1 MIIATH
7 LTKKF
12 GEPSFLL
19 IPVSA
24 NISTNGMKFTDEQLD
39 KFIILF
45 KQEFSKTIDRAEAQ
59 RQAIALITLVKRI
72 YRPMTEEVFG
82 QVVAKMIE
90 S

>member
-1 MIIATH
+1 
-7 LTKKF
+7 
-12 GEPSFLL
+12 
-19 IPVSA
+19 
-24 NISTNGMKFTDEQLD
+24 MKFTDEQLD

-45 KQEFSKTIDRAEAQ
+45 KQEFGKTIDRAEAQ
-59 RQAIALITLVKRI
+59 RQAVALITLVKRI

>member
-1 MIIATH
+1 
-7 LTKKF
+7 
-12 GEPSFLL
+12 
-19 IPVSA
+19 
-24 NISTNGMKFTDEQLD
+24 MKFTDEQLD

>member
-7 LTKKF
+7 LTKIC
-12 GEPSFLL
+12 GELSFLL
-19 IPVSA
+19 TPVSA

-45 KQEFSKTIDRAEAQ
+45 KQEFGKTIDRAEAQ
-59 RQAIALITLVKRI
+59 RQAVALITLVKRI

>member
-1 MIIATH
+1 
-7 LTKKF
+7 
-12 GEPSFLL
+12 
-19 IPVSA
+19 
-24 NISTNGMKFTDEQLD
+24 MKFNDEQLD

-45 KQEFSKTIDRAEAQ
+45 KQEFGKTIDRAEAQ
-59 RQAIALITLVKRI
+59 RQAVALITLVKRI